1 MMSVP
6 TAIGLPDVANRALT
20 DIKSR
25 NELVRAKGT
34 KALATFL
41 EAEIREISGEKLSKL
56 LGELN
61 KRIGD
66 LVSSI
71 DVHEKLGGI
80 EAIDTLLEID
90 CDEAM
95 SQGAFVCFLCGLL
108 CGLTFTCSFLF
119 CESLAAHVS
128 VCRRSGR
135 ARAPALSSAFVSH
148 SFLQTMVMGSRAL
161 GHLAAKGGAVIADTI
176 DFEIK
181 RALEGLTG
189 ERQENRRLASVLVLK
204 ELAKNAPTLF
214 NVYVAEFFDKI
225 WTALRD
231 PKEQVRS
238 GAVDA
243 LRACLTLILERQ
255 SSMRVQWYYKIYDE
269 AIKGLRQ
276 SSPENIHGS
285 LLTIGELLRSTGDF
299 LSTRFK
305 DICDWVRK
313 NPFRFCFLVVD
324 LQVLSFMRLLP
335 GSQIQRSQGLP
346 SPQDHYL
353 PRARSGWFQPPSLY
367 SVTPSALRNSHAH
380 RHEKG

>member
-1 MMSVP
+1 MMSAP

-95 SQGAFVCFLCGLL
+95 SQGAFGWVCVVCLY
-108 CGLTFTCSFLF
+108 CSPTVAVFYFANHLRNMF
-119 CESLAAHVS
+119 PCADVQVE
-128 VCRRSGR
+128 R
-135 ARAPALSSAFVSH
+135 ALRLSH
-148 SFLQTMVMGSRAL
+148 SRSFSHPFLQTMVMGSRAL

-231 PKEQVRS
+231 PKEQVRI

-305 DICDWVRK
+305 DICDWVR
-313 NPFRFCFLVVD
+313 NNRVLVFGVLCIAFIRASASRFLD
-324 LQVLSFMRLLP
+324 SKITRTPLSARPL
-335 GSQIQRSQGLP
+335 SP
-346 SPQDHYL
+346 SCLFWPVSTPKPLFCHTFSS
-353 PRARSGWFQPPSLY
+353 APPICS
-367 SVTPSALRNSHAH
+367 PS
-380 RHEKG
+380 